1 MSANFVFAK
10 FPRFEINKARRE
22 AFKRVAKLIT
32 PAEWEE
38 FDEWHSFELDHYGA
52 DDLLKDIEEVC
63 SIDSSEIA
71 IDTNYST
78 NGEKYEV
85 SISGGITWG
94 EDPTAVYSIMV
105 KASFFTRIYNL
116 AKNFA
121 IEEVVVRQ
129 MSNS

>member
-10 FPRFEINKARRE
+10 FPRFEINQSRRQSIKKAI
-22 AFKRVAKLIT
+22 KSIT
-32 PAEWEE
+32 VAEWEE
-38 FDEWHSFELDHYGA
+38 FDEWHNFELDHYGG

-85 SISGGITWG
+85 SITGGITWG
-94 EDPTAVYSIMV
+94 EDPTIIYSTMIR
-105 KASFFTRIYNL
+105 AGFFTRIYNL